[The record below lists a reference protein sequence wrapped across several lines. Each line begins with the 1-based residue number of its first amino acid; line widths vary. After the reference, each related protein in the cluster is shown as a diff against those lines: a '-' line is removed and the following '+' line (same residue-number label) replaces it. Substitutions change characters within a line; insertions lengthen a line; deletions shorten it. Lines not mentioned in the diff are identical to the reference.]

1 MKMPKMT
8 RVSFSHNTVDVTMP
22 EAWPDLTGAELMTV
36 LKLMTWV
43 PREMLHTYVFAALSG
58 MKVLRHDDDGNYYC
72 RFSDGKRKQVVRV
85 SPDELRTLLSPLEFL
100 DAPGSVPV
108 RPEMLGKRKA
118 VDALLHGVKFAA
130 YLRLENLY
138 QGFIMSGDAKTL
150 AAAADILYPG
160 SKRWKKLGAVEQLA
174 LTQWVVQLKGAFAAA
189 FPNLFKPS
197 GSDDAPSAENALKA
211 MNNQIRALSGGDI
224 CKEAEVLASDC
235 WRALTELD
243 YKAKE
248 AEEQRKAIEAA
259 KK

>member
-8 RVSFSHNTVDVTMP
+8 RVSFLHNEVDVTMP
-22 EAWPDLTGAELMTV
+22 EAWPNLTDAELITV
-36 LKLMTWV
+36 LRLMV
-43 PREMLHTYVFAALSG
+43 RVSRDMLPTYVFAALSG
-58 MKVLRHDDDGNYYC
+58 MKVLRHDEEGNYYC
-72 RFSDGKRKQVVRV
+72 RFSDGKMKKVVRV
-85 SPDELRTLLSPLEFL
+85 SPDELRQLLTPLEFL
-100 DAPGSVPV
+100 NSPGSVPV

-138 QGFIMSGDAKTL
+138 QGFLMSGDAKTL
-150 AAAADILYPG
+150 SAVADILYPD
-160 SKRWKKLGAVEQLA
+160 KKKWKKLGAVEQLA
-174 LTQWVVQLKGAFAAA
+174 VTQWVVQLKGAFAAA

-197 GSDDAPSAENALKA
+197 GADAAPLTDSAMKA